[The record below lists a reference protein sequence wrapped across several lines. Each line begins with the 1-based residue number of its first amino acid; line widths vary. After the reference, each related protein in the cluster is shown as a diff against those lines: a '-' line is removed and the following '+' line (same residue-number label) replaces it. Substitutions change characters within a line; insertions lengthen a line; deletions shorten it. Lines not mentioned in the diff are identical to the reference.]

1 MSGEMLNDVLKPMS
15 IFRFKHFDVV
25 NDASAMKVNT
35 DGVLLGAWCT
45 VMPSDNTILD
55 IGTGTGVIAMI
66 VAQRLAFSMYGRY
79 SVIEDANVRIV
90 GIDIDA
96 VSAEEASRNFSS
108 CMWRDSM
115 EAVWTPLSAFEAD
128 RTDSF
133 DLIVSNPPYFE
144 NDLKCPSGRRSDARH
159 TDALSYADVLSFA
172 AERLSPSGRV
182 SVVLPVS
189 FEKRLLA
196 CASDHSLFLNRV
208 MYVRSTS
215 RKPFLRIFA
224 EFSRVRTALQREELT
239 IHDGAGYDSEY
250 IKKTSELYL
259 RF

>member
-1 MSGEMLNDVLKPMS
+1 MS

-35 DGVLLGAWCT
+35 DGVLLGAWCG
-45 VMPSDNTILD
+45 VMPSDRTVLD

-66 VAQRLAFSMYGRY
+66 VAQRLSFSLYGKY
-79 SVIEDANVRIV
+79 SCIGDGGVRIV

-96 VSAEEASRNFSS
+96 VSAVEASNNFAS
-108 CMWRDSM
+108 CMWKDSLK
-115 EAVWTPLSAFEAD
+115 AVGMPLSVFGASC
-128 RTDSF
+128 TGSF

-144 NDLKCPSGRRSDARH
+144 NDLKCPSERRSDARH

-189 FEKRLLA
+189 FEKKLLA

-208 MYVRSTS
+208 MYVRSTP
-215 RKPFLRIFA
+215 RKPFLRIYA
-224 EFSRVRTALQREELT
+224 EFSRTRTELEREELT